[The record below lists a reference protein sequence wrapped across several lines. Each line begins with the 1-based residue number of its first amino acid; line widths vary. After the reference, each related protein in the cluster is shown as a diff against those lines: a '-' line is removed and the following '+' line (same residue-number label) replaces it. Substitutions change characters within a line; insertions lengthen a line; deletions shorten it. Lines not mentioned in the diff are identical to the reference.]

1 MRIRPTVFRVRQAL
15 KDYLLYASAQQVYG
29 IGGKVIRVSAAETVR
44 RALDEMLQTSWS
56 PADAREGVA
65 EERDALDRTHR
76 YRPEPLS
83 SYRYRDTPW
92 VPLSVKLDTERL
104 DALRRE
110 ATRLGV
116 KRDELLRAALFN
128 TLQPRFDL
136 PPNQWPSEAEVGYV
150 HAFDEDS
157 NPIDP
162 RHPQNYGREREAVA
176 RLRRLANVPDADPRH
191 VEILGKFI
199 DFVENVIGDY
209 HRFVV
214 DDCDSVEKLRET
226 IKDGMIRWSHR
237 SQK

>member
-76 YRPEPLS
+76 YQPTPFS

-128 TLQPRFDL
+128 TLHPRFDP

-150 HAFDEDS
+150 HAFDRDG
-157 NPIDP
+157 PIDP
-162 RHPQNYGREREAVA
+162 RHPLNRGRENDAFE
-176 RLRRLANVPDADPRH
+176 RLRRGAADPTH
-191 VEILGKFI
+191 PEPYASIEMKFQ
-199 DFVENVIGDY
+199 DFLRTLSDDYERFIGAQY
-209 HRFVV
+209 
-214 DDCDSVEKLRET
+214 DDDET
-226 IKDGMIRWSHR
+226 DQDR
-237 SQK
+237 